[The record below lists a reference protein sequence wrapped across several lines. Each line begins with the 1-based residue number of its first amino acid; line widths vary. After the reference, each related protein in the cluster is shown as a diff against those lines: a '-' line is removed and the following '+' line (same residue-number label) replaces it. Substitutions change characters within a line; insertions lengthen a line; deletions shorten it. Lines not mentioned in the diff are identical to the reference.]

1 MVTQKRSLQRQRQ
14 EMRKL
19 FGVLIV
25 LCLLLT
31 SNFIPVF
38 AVEEGVG
45 VYIQPPNFQDSVYVL
60 PKTTEE
66 TLVQTGTV
74 YATQD
79 VSITK
84 DKVKLGTSIGIVFK
98 AQNKKGLLSPT
109 GSQKEDYVPNLNDGP
124 LRETCVIPLGEGEI
138 WVLSGG
144 KKKVIS
150 VQTQTTVR
158 KLLEYLDKAK
168 LREKLAECKIPI
180 GKMSE
185 LELLECEQ
193 IAIIELLENTSYE
206 AEGTIPENKRKVIE
220 AIKKL
225 PEGHTKIPTEAGN
238 KIQIEK
244 LTETELKL
252 TRKPNENEVIYIN
265 NNGKET
271 RVTEQVTKLEPNTSV
286 YGYLRTKVACYLKD
300 TPDMRNAE
308 GTEKECRDSIGMNYV
323 GLIDQTYKQIQ
334 VNNGKFEYLE
344 YTSQNDML
352 ETNKFYV
359 AEPKLR
365 TILFCLYGSFAVIVA
380 LYLFLEF
387 RKYSKKGVSK

>member
-14 EMRKL
+14 KVRKL
-19 FGVLIV
+19 FRVLLV

-31 SNFIPVF
+31 SNSIPVY

-84 DKVKLGTSIGIVFK
+84 DKVKLGNSIGTVFK

-109 GSQKEDYVPNLNDGP
+109 GSQKKDYVPNLNDGP

-138 WVLSGG
+138 WVLSDG

-168 LREKLAECKIPI
+168 LQEKFAECKIPI

-193 IAIIELLENTSYE
+193 IAIIELLENASYE
-206 AEGTIPENKRKVIE
+206 AEGTIPKTKRKVIE

-225 PEGHTKIPTEAGN
+225 PEGHTKIPTETGH

-244 LTETELKL
+244 LTETELTL
-252 TRKPNENEVIYIN
+252 TRKPNDNEIIYVKC
-265 NNGKET
+265 NGKEK
-271 RVTEQVTKLEPNTSV
+271 RVTEQFTKLEPNSSV

-300 TPDMRNAE
+300 TPDMRTAE

-323 GLIDQTYKQIQ
+323 GLIDQTYMQLE
-334 VNNGKFEYLE
+334 VNNGKFEYSE

-359 AEPKLR
+359 VEPKLK
-365 TILFCLYGSFAVIVA
+365 TVLLCLCGVLVILVTLYF
-380 LYLFLEF
+380 YMEF
-387 RKYSKKGVSK
+387 RKYKKEVRK

>member
-1 MVTQKRSLQRQRQ
+1 MQKV
-14 EMRKL
+14 RKL
-19 FGVLIV
+19 FRVLLV

-31 SNFIPVF
+31 SNSIPVY

-84 DKVKLGTSIGIVFK
+84 DKVKLGTSIGTVFK

-109 GSQKEDYVPNLNDGP
+109 GSQKENYVPNLNDGP

-138 WVLSGG
+138 WLLSGG

-168 LREKLAECKIPI
+168 LQEKLVECKIPI

-193 IAIIELLENTSYE
+193 IAIIELLENAAYE
-206 AEGTIPENKRKVIE
+206 AEGAIPESKRNVIE

-225 PEGHTKIPTEAGN
+225 PEGHSKIPTEAGD

-244 LTETELKL
+244 LTKTELTL
-252 TRKPNENEVIYIN
+252 TRKPNDNEVIYIN
-265 NNGKET
+265 NNGKEK
-271 RVTEQVTKLEPNTSV
+271 RVTEQVTKLEPNSSV
-286 YGYLRTKVACYLKD
+286 HGYLRTKVACYLKD

-352 ETNKFYV
+352 EINKFYV
-359 AEPKLR
+359 VEPKLK
-365 TILFCLYGSFAVIVA
+365 TVLLCLCGVFAVTVV
-380 LYLFLEF
+380 LYFYVEF
-387 RKYSKKGVSK
+387 RKYKKVVRK